1 MSQAAEEAL
10 ASARLQ
16 LFRKRGASFL
26 ASLFYGLDF
35 SWDSSIPTGCTNGL
49 YLKINQDF
57 FMNTLP
63 TKDERATLLAHE
75 VWHVGLL
82 HPLRIGNRKP
92 KKWNKACDYAINV
105 MLENAGFAPIKGW
118 LCDRKFDGMSAEQ
131 IYALLPDEP
140 DDDDNDGGDIVAQTN
155 DPNGQPSGG
164 NGNSPAL
171 TSSQQKQIINNV
183 VRATQSQNMAA
194 KGDPGWM
201 PGYMKTQIDEL
212 LRPKLP
218 WDLLVKNWLS
228 EVSRNEYSWKKP
240 SRRFHDVYLPSLG
253 GEEGLEHLVWCIDS
267 SGSVTDEQLTRF
279 NSEVKAAKDLYNP
292 KRMTIIVF
300 DTAVR
305 DVYEFTD
312 DDDFSGLSFT
322 GRGGT
327 NMQPAFD
334 MAMKM
339 HPTAIVMFSD
349 NGCAE
354 PRNPGIPVLFICV
367 DNPGGAFSFGKTV
380 HVTT

>member
-1 MSQAAEEAL
+1 MSQEREDAL

-16 LFRKRGASFL
+16 LFRKKGAGFIAGL
-26 ASLFYGLDF
+26 YYGLDM
-35 SWDSSIPTGCTNGL
+35 SWDSSIPTACTNGITL
-49 YLKINQDF
+49 RINEEF
-57 FMNTLP
+57 FMNQLSS
-63 TKDERATLLAHE
+63 KEERATLLAHE

-82 HPLRIGNRKP
+82 HPIRIGNRKP
-92 KKWNKACDYAINV
+92 KRWNKACDYAINI
-105 MLENAGFAPIKGW
+105 MLENAGYTPLKGW
-118 LCDRKFDGMSAEQ
+118 LCDRKYDGMSAEQ

-140 DDDDNDGGDIVAQTN
+140 DDDDNTGGDVIAQGD
-155 DPNGQPSGG
+155 DPNAQPSGG
-164 NGNSPAL
+164 SGNNTPL
-171 TSSQQKQIINNV
+171 TSGQQKQILTNV
-183 VRATQSQNMAA
+183 VRATQQQNMAS
-194 KGDPGWM
+194 KDQGWM
-201 PGYMKTQIDEL
+201 PGYAQTQINEL

-218 WDLLVKNWLS
+218 WDLLVKNWLC
-228 EVSRNEYSWKKP
+228 EVSRNDYTWQRP
-240 SRRFHDVYLPSLG
+240 SRRFNDIYMPSLG
-253 GEEGLEHLVWCIDS
+253 GEEGLEHLCWCIDS

-300 DTAVR
+300 DTDVR
-305 DVYEFTD
+305 DVYEFSE
-312 DDDFSGLSFT
+312 DDDFSGLTFT

-349 NGCAE
+349 NGCRE
-354 PRNPGIPVLFICV
+354 PKDPGIPVLFIVV
-367 DNPGGAFSFGKTV
+367 DNEGSEFSFGRSV